1 MVIGFMEGSLLTA
14 PDFEDRL
21 MRKLQ
26 PIVRKEPRIEFLFGY
41 QNRLSLLAE
50 WVVRKL
56 QVAYPEKEILSIGVF
71 NKKDTSSY
79 AFRGRFTSK
88 LLLPEGE
95 DVLHWIVG
103 KADFIFTFMDPL
115 FCLSRDC
122 SLLYSRCAKEGRCIN
137 LCTQEDMD
145 KVREKIPFLP
155 KWERRA
161 LAGKLRGESKTDVAC
176 ELGVSKTTLRWY
188 EIHAAHHIEEKL
200 YPKRPAGRK
209 CAVFGFPNAESLVK
223 KSLLWAALD
232 YLQRVCD
239 VTTFMVSSH
248 MMRSSPVFAAS
259 ISRFCSQRAEFVE
272 LVEFPCRDVAPEECE
287 GKSPAS
293 RILAERR
300 GLIDAADIV
309 LCDLQW
315 ENRTG
320 LLYAKRKK
328 IPVINLNEVQK
339 MKGNTYAGEQTES
352 IQADRK

>member
-21 MRKLQ
+21 MRRLR
-26 PIVRKEPRIEFLFGY
+26 PIVRTEDRIEFFFGY

-56 QVAYPEKEILSIGVF
+56 EAAYPEKEILSIGVF
-71 NKKDTSSY
+71 NKKDIVRY
-79 AFRGRFTSK
+79 AFQGRFTSK

-95 DVLHWIVG
+95 DVSRWIVD

-115 FCLSRDC
+115 LCLSRDC
-122 SLLYSRCAKEGRCIN
+122 SLLYRRCIKEERCIN
-137 LCTQEDMD
+137 LCTQEDLD
-145 KVREKIPFLP
+145 KVQEAIPSLP
-155 KWERRA
+155 KWERYA
-161 LAGKLRGESKTDVAC
+161 LTGKLHGELKADMAY

-209 CAVFGFPNAESLVK
+209 CAVFGFPNAESLIK
-223 KSLLWAALD
+223 KVLLWKALD
-232 YLQRVCD
+232 YLQRVCG
-239 VTTFMVSSH
+239 VTTFLVPSH

-259 ISRFCSQRAEFVE
+259 ISRFCSQRAEFAE
-272 LVEFPCRDVAPEECE
+272 LVEFPGRDAAPEECE

-300 GLIDAADIV
+300 EMIDAADIV

-328 IPVINLNEVQK
+328 IPVINLKEVQK